1 VESFPAAR
9 AEVDLSQLAIDRGNR
24 PGPGARRHLLTRY
37 VLPAILVGGFVALIA
52 WMARDLVFPPR
63 SVTVV
68 PVFATHAASQRE
80 GTRLFEAAGWIESRP
95 TPVKVAA
102 LAPGVVEKLLV
113 VEDQPVKEGEPIAE
127 LVRADADLAHRQAQ
141 ADLDLHVA
149 GLRGAEA
156 AAKAA
161 KTRFE
166 QPVHLDAVL
175 GEAEAALAKIETQ
188 LASLPLD
195 LQGADARLVFARQN
209 YEGKLAAEGAVAGR
223 IIVEARSQY
232 ESAKALAEE
241 LRGRADSLAK
251 EREAV
256 GRRCVALRTQRELK
270 IDERRAKEEAEAAV
284 QAATARRDRAQLSL
298 EEAKLRLDRM
308 TVRAPID
315 GRVLHLA
322 AYRGSRL
329 TAGKGSSDSRDG
341 STVVTLYQPDMLQVR
356 VDVRFEDLRR
366 VRLGQR
372 VLIKSPA
379 VASALEGKVLFLSS
393 EADIQKNT
401 LEVKVAIESPPP
413 VLKPQMLVDATFL
426 APKQTD
432 ARDAPSEELR
442 LFVPKSLV
450 GHDDE
455 GAFVWVAD
463 QSAARAHRTPVDTGT
478 AGPDGLVEITKG
490 LTPASRLI
498 ADGYENL
505 RHGERIRVTGEAPP
519 VPDSHDGGTE

>member
-1 VESFPAAR
+1 METSPATN

-24 PGPGARRHLLTRY
+24 PGTGARRHLLTRY

-102 LAPGVVEKLLV
+102 LAPGVVEELLV
-113 VEDQPVKEGEPIAE
+113 VEDQPVKVGEPIAE
-127 LVRADADLAHRQAQ
+127 LVRDDADLAHRQAQ
-141 ADLDLHVA
+141 ADLDLQEA
-149 GLRGAEA
+149 ELKGAEA
-156 AAKAA
+156 VQTAAN
-161 KTRFE
+161 TRFE
-166 QPVHLDAVL
+166 RPLHLDAAL
-175 GEAEAALAKIETQ
+175 GESEAALAKIETQ
-188 LASLPLD
+188 LVSLPLEIK
-195 LQGADARLVFARQN
+195 GADARAVFAKQN

-223 IIVEARSQY
+223 VIVEARSEY

-241 LRGRADSLAK
+241 LNGRLNSLAK
-251 EREAV
+251 EREAAT
-256 GRRCVALRTQRELK
+256 RQCVALRTQRELRV
-270 IDERRAKEEAEAAV
+270 DERRAKDEADAAV
-284 QAATARRDRAQLSL
+284 QAATARRDRARLAL

-308 TVRAPID
+308 TVYAPID
-315 GRVLHLA
+315 GRVLHLV

-329 TAGKGSSDSRDG
+329 TAGKGSTNSQDG

-413 VLKPQMLVDATFL
+413 VLKPKMLVDATFL
-426 APKQTD
+426 APKQTET
-432 ARDAPSEELR
+432 RDAPSEELR

-455 GAFVWVAD
+455 GPFVWVAD
-463 QSAARAHRTPVDTGT
+463 QSSGRAHRTSVETGT
-478 AGPDGLVEITKG
+478 TGPDGLVEITDG
-490 LTPASRLI
+490 LTPASRII
-498 ADGYENL
+498 ATGHEDL
-505 RHGERIRVTGEAPP
+505 RHDERIRITGEAPP
-519 VPDSHDGGTE
+519 VPDLHEGGTE